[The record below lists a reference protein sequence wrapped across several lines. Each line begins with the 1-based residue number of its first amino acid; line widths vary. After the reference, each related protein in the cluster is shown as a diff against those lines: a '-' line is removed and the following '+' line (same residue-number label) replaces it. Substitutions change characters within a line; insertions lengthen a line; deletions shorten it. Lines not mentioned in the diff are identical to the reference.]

1 MVLFRR
7 EICGVILGSLCLF
20 TTPGV
25 SAADDSKE
33 LATRLKTAREKYS
46 ELQEAR
52 AAYAARSE
60 IAGAVDALERQRADL
75 LANIREH
82 QIELDAMPRL
92 RNGAPG
98 RNSVQEGVNQ
108 ELLMLRREL
117 TGLDRTLE
125 EFLFRLREQDELA
138 LRQAELTGRRV
149 KPGARRDLL
158 PEIQRLEKECLLAF
172 GALKDSVNRMAGQS
186 QAVREE
192 ILRKAIA
199 AQDESADGAVPS
211 GPPQAFLAAFGQFC
225 SGKRPRENA
234 AVRRPYGARTRRA
247 AGGES

>member
-1 MVLFRR
+1 MVLGCF
-7 EICGVILGSLCLF
+7 CLCVA
-20 TTPGV
+20 GV
-25 SAADDSKE
+25 SVADNGSE
-33 LATRLKTAREKYS
+33 LAARLKTAWEKFA
-46 ELQEAR
+46 ELQEVR

-60 IAGAVDALERQRADL
+60 IAGAIDALERQRADL
-75 LANIREH
+75 IANIRDHE
-82 QIELDAMPRL
+82 IELDGMPRL

-117 TGLDRTLE
+117 TGLDRSLDE
-125 EFLFRLREQDELA
+125 LRFRLRELDELA

-158 PEIQRLEKECLLAF
+158 PEIQRLEKECLQAF

-186 QAVREE
+186 QAARDE

-199 AQDESADGAVPS
+199 ARDETADGAALS
-211 GPPQAFLAAFGQFC
+211 GSPQAFLAAFGQFC
-225 SGKRPRENA
+225 SRRPRENA
-234 AVRRPYGARTRRA
+234 AVRRPYRARTRRA